1 MAGDGNNVAG
11 TKILQAFLNNT
22 VVKEMLDRLMV
33 QSDHAPGAVGSLQ
46 TDIRMVDRLV
56 ESVTMLKNST
66 ASLTEW

>member
-1 MAGDGNNVAG
+1 MAGDGNDEAG
-11 TKILQAFLNNT
+11 TKILQAFLNNR

-33 QSDHAPGAVGSLQ
+33 QSKHAPGAVGSLQ